1 MRGAVAGLG
10 LAVGMLG
17 SACVPLGAFACESDA
32 MCVRNGLPGVCQ
44 ATDFCSYDDGVC
56 ESGQR
61 YGDYAGDGLAG
72 QCVDEEPGTTSGT
85 SDPTDATTP
94 DDGQSE
100 SGGSTG
106 NAVGSTG
113 DEDTSTG
120 EPEPTCDRPPQP
132 CWIILHDEPAGA
144 AQQGFGIA
152 LAPDDGWAVAAS
164 VASDAEL
171 LDQDAWVLRWD
182 ADRELR
188 WAVPVA
194 ETPDAM
200 DVGRNVTFADDG
212 TVAAIGNRADATMA
226 FVTTLDPQGIETGY
240 FEFGTGDNSQGW
252 DLAYDGEDLRVVG
265 TVGDGAGGRDAWI
278 GRYGVDGT
286 ELWSDGLAGP
296 LDDDARGL
304 VVGPE
309 GLLYVIGS
317 TYEDADTRRWFM
329 RGYLD
334 EAQQWEQRYGNN
346 WNVGRSVSL
355 GATEEPAFVGS
366 SLGGLYV
373 SRRDASGMELWN
385 DDFSTSDNGTHGGED
400 VVVDGAGN
408 VIVVGWLSVEGQG
421 SDAFVRKY
429 DPDGNTQWTAWYD
442 AEGGADRAN
451 GVVVDS
457 QDRVI
462 VVGYA
467 QNEAGDDDL
476 WLAMY
481 PP

>member
-1 MRGAVAGLG
+1 MRGAWIALGLG
-10 LAVGMLG
+10 AGALG
-17 SACVPLGAFACESDA
+17 SACVPLGAFQCESDA

-44 ATDFCSYDDGVC
+44 PSEYCSYDDDIC

-72 QCVDEEPGTTSGT
+72 QCVEEEPGTTSGT
-85 SDPTDATTP
+85 TDPTTS

-106 NAVGSTG
+106 SAVGSTG
-113 DEDTSTG
+113 SDEDTGTSTG
-120 EPEPTCDRPPQP
+120 EPEPMCGRPPDP
-132 CWIILHDEPAGA
+132 CWVILHDEPVGA
-144 AQQGFGIA
+144 SQRGYGIA
-152 LAPDDGWAVAAS
+152 LGPEDGWAVAGN
-164 VASDAEL
+164 VASDPEH
-171 LDQDAWVLRWD
+171 LDDDAWVLRWGD
-182 ADRELR
+182 DRELR

-212 TVAAIGNRADATMA
+212 TVAAIGNRADMAMA
-226 FVTTLDPQGIETGY
+226 FVTTLDPEGKETGY

-252 DLAYDGEDLRVVG
+252 DLAYDGADLRVVG
-265 TVGDGAGGRDAWI
+265 TVGDGLGGRDGWI
-278 GRYGVDGT
+278 ARYALDGT
-286 ELWSDGLAGP
+286 ELWSDPLMGP
-296 LDDDARGL
+296 LDDDGRGL
-304 VVGPE
+304 VMGSD
-309 GLLYVIGS
+309 GQFYVIGS
-317 TYEDADTRRWFM
+317 TYEDETTRRWFM
-329 RGYLD
+329 RSYLD
-334 EAQQWEQRYGNN
+334 EVQQWEERHGNN

-355 GATEEPAFVGS
+355 GGTDDPAFVGS

-373 SRRDASGMELWN
+373 SRRDPTGMELWN
-385 DDFSTSDNGTHGGED
+385 DDFSTSDSGTHGGED

-442 AEGGADRAN
+442 ADGGADRAN